1 MSILIMP
8 ISGMKERRVDV
19 QPEEKELEVSF
30 AKKIKKMLQNF
41 SNELFL
47 KSNGFHFKFSFLSNI
62 QHLQYNTKVSQ

>member
-30 AKKIKKMLQNF
+30 AKKIKKLLQNF
-41 SNELFL
+41 SN
-47 KSNGFHFKFSFLSNI
+47 
-62 QHLQYNTKVSQ
+62 

>member
-30 AKKIKKMLQNF
+30 AKKNQKIVAK
-41 SNELFL
+41 FL
-47 KSNGFHFKFSFLSNI
+47 N
-62 QHLQYNTKVSQ
+62 

>member
-30 AKKIKKMLQNF
+30 AKKNKKNVAKFFKLA
-41 SNELFL
+41 FL
-47 KSNGFHFKFSFLSNI
+47 KIKWVSFQI
-62 QHLQYNTKVSQ
+62 QLLVKHSAFAIQY